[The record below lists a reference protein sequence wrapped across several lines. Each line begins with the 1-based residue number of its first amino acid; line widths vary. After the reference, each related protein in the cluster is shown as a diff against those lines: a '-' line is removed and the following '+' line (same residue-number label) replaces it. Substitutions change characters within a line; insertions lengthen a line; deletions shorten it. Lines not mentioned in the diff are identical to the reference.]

1 MFKLSPIQQKSYKDF
16 KNPYIYQDM
25 LKMIRLKVDQK
36 PIPEDMKKAFNMAG
50 HAVALYCINKLS
62 IKLAKEL
69 IKHAMSKGPEDIY
82 KALDSY
88 GMKDILK

>member
-1 MFKLSPIQQKSYKDF
+1 MTKLSPIQQKSYKDF

-36 PIPEDMKKAFNMAG
+36 PIPSDMKKAFNMSG
-50 HAVALYCINKLS
+50 HAVALHGI
-62 IKLAKEL
+62 IKIPVNLAKEL
-69 IKHAMSKGPEDIY
+69 IKYAISKGPENVY
-82 KALDSY
+82 FALDKH